1 MGKISQTTWE
11 KAVQSLIDDPSMAD
25 HVSAC
30 YYDAPLAGAAARYAT
45 SAEWQEVRRF
55 AGPARGVAV
64 DVGAGN
70 GISSYA
76 MARDGWQTIAV
87 EPDPSELVG
96 AAAIRRLGR
105 ETGVAI
111 DVREGVGE
119 GLPLGDGEA
128 SFVFA
133 RQVLHHARDLPAFCR
148 EIGRVLAPGGVFI
161 SARDHVIS
169 GAEQLQPFFD
179 GHALHRYYGGE
190 NAFQLSE
197 YRAAF
202 RGAGLAIE
210 KELKSVS
217 TVINYDPRSPTSMRE
232 EIAKRC
238 GPLHFVAKTALSMQ
252 PIFNLALNLA
262 SVIDRR
268 PGRLVSFVCRRPI

>member
-1 MGKISQTTWE
+1 MTWE
-11 KAVQSLIDDPSMAD
+11 KAVQSLIDDPSMKD

-30 YYDAPLAGAAARYAT
+30 YYDVPLAGAAARYAA
-45 SAEWQEVRRF
+45 SPEWQEVRRF

-76 MARDGWQTIAV
+76 MALDGWTTIAV
-87 EPDPSELVG
+87 EPDSSELVG

-119 GLPLGDGEA
+119 GLPLRDGEA

-133 RQVLHHARDLPAFCR
+133 RQVLHHARDLPAFCI

-161 SARDHVIS
+161 SARDHVIT
-169 GAEQLQPFFD
+169 GPEQLQPFFD

-190 NAFQLSE
+190 NAFQLAE

-202 RGAGLAIE
+202 RGAGLVIE
-210 KELKSVS
+210 QELKSVS
-217 TVINYDPRSPTSMRE
+217 TVINYAPHSPETMRD

-238 GPLHFVAKTALSMQ
+238 GPLRPLAKAALSLR
-252 PIFNLALNLA
+252 PVLNLALTTA

-268 PGRLVSFVCRRPI
+268 PGRLVSFVCRRPM